1 MIKEINR
8 KDTEQEVLLEGL
20 ERLMTKISSQNVDNM
35 TTYNENMTVL
45 VQSMKD
51 TISKTEGNCVSSPA
65 GGVKMAKLTK
75 PAKVPSWTK
84 DLTLKTYSK

>member
-1 MIKEINR
+1 MKTYN
-8 KDTEQEVLLEGL
+8 
-20 ERLMTKISSQNVDNM
+20 DNM
-35 TTYNENMTVL
+35 TIL

-51 TISKTEGNCVSSPA
+51 TISKTEGSGMSSAA

-84 DLTLKTYSK
+84 DVTLKTYSK